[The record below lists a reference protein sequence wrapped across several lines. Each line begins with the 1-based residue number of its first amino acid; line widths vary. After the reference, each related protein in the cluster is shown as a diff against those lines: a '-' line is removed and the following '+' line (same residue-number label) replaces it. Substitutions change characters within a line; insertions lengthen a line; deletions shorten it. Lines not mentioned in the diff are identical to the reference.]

1 MRYLL
6 FYTYNSDECFAEL
19 GPCNVT
25 EDLVTALNPYAWN
38 EVSNMLFLSQPIG
51 VGFSYGGK
59 APGSK
64 GIFGEFVPE
73 DQAPADG
80 RYPTFDPMAIDTT
93 ELAAIAAW
101 EVVQGFYSALPQL
114 DSNVTSKEFNL
125 ATESYGGH
133 YGPAF
138 FKYFYDQN
146 ELIKNGSIKG
156 QELDFNSLTLI
167 NAIID
172 ESIQAPY
179 YPVRQLLAAR
189 KQLKS

>member
-1 MRYLL
+1 MN
-6 FYTYNSDECFAEL
+6 TEL

-25 EDLVTALNPYAWN
+25 EDYVTALNPYAWN

-59 APGSK
+59 EPGSQSNFT
-64 GIFGEFVPE
+64 GQFIPADE
-73 DQAPADG
+73 APADG
-80 RYPTFDPMAIDTT
+80 RYPSFDATAIDTT

-114 DSNVTSKEFNL
+114 DSNVTSTTFNL

-146 ELIKNGSIKG
+146 EQIKNGSIKG
-156 QELDFNSLTLI
+156 QELEFNSLTLI

-172 ESIQAPY
+172 EEVQAPY
-179 YPVRQLLAAR
+179 YAVSLPA
-189 KQLKS
+189 